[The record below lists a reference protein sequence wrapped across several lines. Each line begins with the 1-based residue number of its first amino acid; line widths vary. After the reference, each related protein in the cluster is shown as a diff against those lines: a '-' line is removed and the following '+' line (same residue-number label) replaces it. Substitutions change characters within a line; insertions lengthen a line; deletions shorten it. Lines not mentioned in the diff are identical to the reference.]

1 MNTLFKT
8 VTKSHD
14 KESVIPFQHYQNL
27 EHIILIED
35 LELNMM
41 IGISDAEKQ
50 NKQRV
55 IVNLEISLDPKED
68 YDEKIDNTVCYAE
81 LIKDIEE
88 LSAVK
93 HYHLVETLAEEITSE
108 CFKRALVN
116 EVTISVKKPDII
128 ESTKSVGFKM
138 SVKKSA

>member
-1 MNTLFKT
+1 M
-8 VTKSHD
+8 
-14 KESVIPFQHYQNL
+14 EA
-27 EHIILIED
+27 IEKDTDYELRFPD
-35 LELNMM
+35 LENYTP
-41 IGISDAEKQ
+41 Q
-50 NKQRV
+50 Q
-55 IVNLEISLDPKED
+55 KED